1 MKIAY
6 FDCFSGASGDM
17 LLGALVDAGVD
28 LAALEAELR
37 RLPIAGWSIAAEKSK
52 KKGIAAMQIRVQ
64 SGEQHPHR
72 GLGEILRLI
81 DEGAKAGLSPRA
93 AALAARIF
101 TRLGEAEAKIHNTT
115 TEKIHFHEVG
125 AVDAIVDIAGT
136 AIGFEMLGIEE
147 FYCSPLNV
155 GGGRIEAA
163 HGSLPVPA
171 PATAELLLGAPTYSN
186 GIERELVTP
195 TGAAIIT
202 TVARKFGPM
211 PPMTVAKIGYG
222 SGTADLPTQANVL
235 RMFVGESAGAASV
248 SGESVAWDET
258 IAVIE
263 ANFDDLNPQI
273 YAYFAEKALE
283 AGALDVFCAAIQ
295 MKKGRPGQLVT
306 LLAPPERSNA
316 LVDLLFRETTTIGVR
331 SYEARR
337 RTLAREFVSVD
348 TPLGAV
354 RMKVARSNGHILN
367 AAPEYED
374 CRRIAA
380 ERGVPL
386 KQVLAEAAFAFEK
399 RKGGRD

>member
-17 LLGALVDAGVD
+17 LLGALVDAGLP

-37 RLPIAGWSIAAEKSK
+37 RLPVTGWAIAAEKTK
-52 KKGIAAMQIRVQ
+52 KKGIAATQIRVQ
-64 SGEQHPHR
+64 SAEQHPHR
-72 GLGEILRLI
+72 GLGEILRLL
-81 DEGAKAGLSPRA
+81 DAGAKAGLSSGA

-125 AVDAIVDIAGT
+125 AVDAIVDIVGA
-136 AIGFEMLGIEE
+136 AIGFELLGIEQ
-147 FYCSPLNV
+147 FFCSALNV

-202 TVARKFGPM
+202 TVTSRFGPM
-211 PPMTVAKIGYG
+211 PSMTVSKIGYG
-222 SGTADLPTQANVL
+222 SGTADIPTQANVL
-235 RMFVGESAGAASV
+235 RMFVGEAVASV
-248 SGESVAWDET
+248 SGGSVAWDD
-258 IAVIE
+258 IISVIE
-263 ANFDDLNPQI
+263 ANVDDLNPQV

-283 AGALDVFCAAIQ
+283 AGALDVFSAAIQ

-306 LLAPPERSNA
+306 LLCEPAAANRLID
-316 LVDLLFRETTTIGVR
+316 LVFRETTTIGVR
-331 SYEARR
+331 TYDARR
-337 RTLAREFVSVD
+337 RTLQRESISVE
-348 TPLGAV
+348 TPLGTV
-354 RMKVARSNGHILN
+354 RMKVSRLNGHILN

-380 ERGVPL
+380 ERGIPL
-386 KQVLAEAAFAFEK
+386 KQVLAEATLYFQK
-399 RKGGRD
+399 QGGVSH

>member
-17 LLGALVDAGVD
+17 LLGALVDAGLP

-37 RLPIAGWSIAAEKSK
+37 RLPVAGWAIAAEKTK
-52 KKGIAAMQIRVQ
+52 KKGIAATQIRVQ
-64 SGEQHPHR
+64 SGELHPHR

-81 DEGAKAGLSPRA
+81 DEGAKAGLPPRA

-125 AVDAIVDIAGT
+125 AVDAIVDIVGA

-147 FYCSPLNV
+147 FFCSPLNV
-155 GGGRIEAA
+155 GAGRIEAA

-171 PATAELLLGAPTYSN
+171 PATAELLLGAPTYST

-222 SGTADLPTQANVL
+222 SGTADIPTQANVL
-235 RMFVGESAGAASV
+235 RMFVGEAVASV

-258 IAVIE
+258 ISVIE
-263 ANFDDLNPQI
+263 ANFDDLNPQV

-283 AGALDVFCAAIQ
+283 AGALDVFCTAIQ

-306 LLAPPERSNA
+306 LLAPPDLCET
-316 LVDLLFRETTTIGVR
+316 LVDLTFRETTTIGVR

-337 RTLAREFVSVD
+337 RTLAREFVSVE

-354 RMKVARSNGHILN
+354 RIKVARSNGHILN

-386 KQVLAEAAFAFEK
+386 KQVLAEASFAFEK